1 MTTEHVIP
9 IWQGNPSRI
18 PLVRRWQESRYES
31 RFLAHTVPTHHIYR
45 GVYESFAEA
54 QASIPAGRT
63 AGYDN
68 TDAADLYRDRT
79 RRVFLNDYPMIYWLG
94 RFFGQGGRTVFD
106 IGGHIGIAYY
116 SYQRYGEYPEG
127 LRWTVLDVPAVNAAG
142 VAWADAHDPAR
153 RLGFASTL
161 TAASGTH
168 ILFAAGSLQYLE
180 YTLPEAI
187 SAMAVRPRFLLLNS
201 VPIHTRQSYFTVQN
215 LGVTCCP
222 YRVMA
227 ERKFMDDLASLGY
240 KLRDRWENTQRHCTV
255 PFYPDLSLDRY
266 FGFAFELDPSR

>member
-1 MTTEHVIP
+1 M
-9 IWQGNPSRI
+9 
-18 PLVRRWQESRYES
+18 VRRWQESRYES

-68 TDAADLYRDRT
+68 TGAADLYRDRT

-116 SYQRYGEYPEG
+116 AYQRYGEYPEG

-142 VAWADAHDPAR
+142 EAWADAHDPAR

-161 TAASGTH
+161 AAASGSH

-180 YTLPEAI
+180 YTLSEAI
-187 SAMAVRPRFLLLNS
+187 SAMPVRPRFLLLNS

-227 ERKFMDDLASLGY
+227 ERKFMDELASLGY